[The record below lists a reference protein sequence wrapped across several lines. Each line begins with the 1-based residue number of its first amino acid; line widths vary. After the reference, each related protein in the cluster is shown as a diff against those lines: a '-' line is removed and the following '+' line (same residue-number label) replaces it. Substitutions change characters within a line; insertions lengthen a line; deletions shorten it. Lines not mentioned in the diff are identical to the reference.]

1 MIVSRYPHSVSRD
14 YLPYQIW
21 DTIQAF
27 CSTVTGMLAAKAML
41 TGIGVGSNTATVGAA
56 LWQTTVRRN
65 IGKVARIVFVTFKQL
80 ILLYM
85 FPRATTCVLRLL
97 YMCPNTHTHTYTGG
111 THILRDFQRH

>member
-1 MIVSRYPHSVSRD
+1 
-14 YLPYQIW
+14 
-21 DTIQAF
+21 
-27 CSTVTGMLAAKAML
+27 MLAAKAML

-80 ILLYM
+80 ILLYIC
-85 FPRATTCVLRLL
+85 PHTTTYVMCPQTII
-97 YMCPNTHTHTYTGG
+97 YMCPNTHTHTCTGG